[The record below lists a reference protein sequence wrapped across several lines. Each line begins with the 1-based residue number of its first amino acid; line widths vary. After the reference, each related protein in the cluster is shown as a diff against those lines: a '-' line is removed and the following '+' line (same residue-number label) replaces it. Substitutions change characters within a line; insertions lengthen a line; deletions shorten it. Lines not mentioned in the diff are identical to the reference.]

1 MPMKTPIN
9 RRLTRRAFA
18 GGSLAV
24 AGLAWSPLRA
34 QEKFP
39 SKTIEVVTH
48 AGVGGGTDIT
58 ARMMMVHAAEAFGTE
73 LAVVNKVGGSGAAA
87 LAYAA
92 SKPRDGHTILLATQT
107 HLLTIM
113 QGKAP
118 VKYDEIVG
126 LARATD
132 DPQFF
137 MVGKSSPLKSA
148 QELIAAGKSKAL
160 KIGATQLGGVDHL
173 AILGFA
179 KKAGMQAPTVVPF
192 RGGGDIVIN
201 TVSGNVDVGI
211 LNYAEAESQLK
222 SGDVR
227 ALIILGQNRLGPLP
241 DVPSAKDLGLNVHY
255 STVRGF
261 VTLKGVPDDRLKV
274 LEEGLLKAMK
284 GQMYATYIERSGQSA
299 DSVVGRGPW
308 QKQLDDFYG
317 EGQDALKDL
326 GLIK

>member
-1 MPMKTPIN
+1 MPKIITPS
-9 RRLTRRAFA
+9 RFTRRAFA
-18 GGSLAV
+18 GGSLAA

-39 SKTIEVVTH
+39 SKPIEVVTH

-58 ARMMMVHAAEAFGTE
+58 ARMMMVHAPEALGVE

-92 SKPRDGHTILLATQT
+92 SKPRDGYTILLATQT

-148 QELIAAGKSKAL
+148 QELIAAGKSKSL

-179 KKAGMQAPTVVPF
+179 KKAGMQPPTVVPF

-222 SGDVR
+222 SGDVK
-227 ALIILGQNRLGPLP
+227 ALLILGQNRLGPLP
-241 DVPSAKDLGLNVHY
+241 DVPSAKDIGLDIHY

-261 VTLKGVPDDRLKV
+261 VTLKGVPEDRLKL

-317 EGQDALKDL
+317 EGNAALKEL

>member
-1 MPMKTPIN
+1 MPKKTPTHI
-9 RRLTRRAFA
+9 RLTRRAFA
-18 GGSLAV
+18 AGSAAA
-24 AGLAWSPLRA
+24 AGLAWSPLGA

-58 ARMMMVHAAEAFGTE
+58 GRMMMVHAPEAFGTE
-73 LAVVNKVGGSGAAA
+73 FAIVNKVGGSGAAA

-92 SKPRDGHTILLATQT
+92 SRPRDGHTILLITQT
-107 HLLTIM
+107 HLLTVM

-132 DPQFF
+132 DPQFL
-137 MVGKSSPLKSA
+137 MVGKSSPLKTA
-148 QELIAAGKSKAL
+148 QEMIAAGKTKAL
-160 KIGATQLGGVDHL
+160 KFGVTQLGGVDHL
-173 AILGFA
+173 AVLGFA
-179 KKAGMQAPTVVPF
+179 KKAGMQAPTIVPF

-201 TVSGNVDVGI
+201 TVSANVDVGI

-222 SGDVR
+222 AGDVR
-227 ALIILGQNRLGPLP
+227 ALVTLTPKRLAPLP
-241 DVPSAKDLGLNVHY
+241 DVPSAKDIGLDINY

-261 VTLKGVPDDRLKV
+261 VTLKGVADDRLKA

-284 GQMYATYIERSGQSA
+284 GQMYATYIDRSGQSA

-308 QKQLDDFYG
+308 QAQLDGFYG
-317 EGQDALKDL
+317 EGQAALKEI
-326 GLIK
+326 GLLK